1 MLNRHFVPNG
11 GENFLFP
18 PTDLN
23 LRHRKNFGGL
33 SLCFAPIVP
42 QLNYFSVGFAEG
54 FYRLFK
60 RQSFRDFVLNIICR
74 DIKLWVALAVIFGS
88 QGERNSCAVECVNDF
103 FLACIKP
110 FGNKSKAT
118 NQVLKGNLVAIP
130 IKSIFFNI
138 SGFLMWKTI
147 FNLNLNYYAR

>member
-1 MLNRHFVPNG
+1 MQGFIERHIRKIVVLNRHFVPND
-11 GENFLFP
+11 GEDFLFP
-18 PTDLN
+18 PAYLD
-23 LRHRKNFGGL
+23 LRHGKNFGGL

-88 QGERNSCAVECVNDF
+88 QGERNSCTVECINDF
-103 FLACIKP
+103 LLARIKP
-110 FGNKSKAT
+110 FGKLAHGEFSAVF
-118 NQVLKGNLVAIP
+118 QLVFIVKP
-130 IKSIFFNI
+130 
-138 SGFLMWKTI
+138 
-147 FNLNLNYYAR
+147 